1 MPRRSAF
8 AFIPITFITM
18 ASVLTRHSHAAT
30 FLVCVRSMYPP
41 RSYRAPYNLTAVSL
55 PSLVTIISE
64 QIKNNN
70 QPINILLLAF
80 YEHACLDSSYSSTSS
95 LSTLKVVSVCVCV
108 CVGGWVGGGGGECVC
123 VCVCVCVYV
132 SARAHVCVSGVG
144 REQP

>member
-1 MPRRSAF
+1 
-8 AFIPITFITM
+8 
-18 ASVLTRHSHAAT
+18 
-30 FLVCVRSMYPP
+30 MYPP

-108 CVGGWVGGGGGECVC
+108 CVCVCGWVGGWVVVVVS
-123 VCVCVCVYV
+123 VCVCVCVYM
-132 SARAHVCVSGVG
+132 
-144 REQP
+144 

>member
-108 CVGGWVGGGGGECVC
+108 CVCVWVGGWVVVVVSVC
-123 VCVCVCVYV
+123 VCVCICER
-132 SARAHVCVSGVG
+132 ARARMCAGG
-144 REQP
+144 G